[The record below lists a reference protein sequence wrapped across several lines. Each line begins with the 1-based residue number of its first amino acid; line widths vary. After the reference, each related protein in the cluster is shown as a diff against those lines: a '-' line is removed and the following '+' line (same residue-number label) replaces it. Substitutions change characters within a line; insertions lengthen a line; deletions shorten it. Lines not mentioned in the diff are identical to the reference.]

1 MTTVQLAYR
10 SAGNGPWFKR
20 SRMTGPEPKSYL
32 SKLCGGTYAA
42 AAPST
47 PVFMKSR
54 RFIGSARSLE
64 LEAQAKLH
72 NTRRAPGRGR
82 SHVAEGGAAD
92 AHIRKCESRRIGK
105 VEELGAHLQS
115 HAFMDREF
123 LRERQIHIMDRVA
136 AKLREI
142 PRRVSRHLV
151 TRIGET
157 RGIEERFPGRG
168 RLVVADA
175 TRKSAADHVRPLI
188 SVGQAR
194 HGHGNRKWLAAL
206 QRDES

>member
-20 SRMTGPEPKSYL
+20 SWMAGPEPKSYL

-64 LEAQAKLH
+64 LEAQAKLR
-72 NTRRAPGRGR
+72 NTRRA
-82 SHVAEGGAAD
+82 
-92 AHIRKCESRRIGK
+92 SRRRRGYFTK
-105 VEELGAHLQS
+105 RGAPDPYVGECEPGCVREVEELGAQLQG

-123 LRERQIHIMDRVA
+123 LREREIHVVDPVA
-136 AKLREI
+136 TKLGEI

-157 RGIEERFPGRG
+157 RGIEERFPGGCSR
-168 RLVVADA
+168 VVADA
-175 TRKSAADHVRPLI
+175 ARKSTANHAGPLI
-188 SVGQAR
+188 SVI
-194 HGHGNRKWLAAL
+194 
-206 QRDES
+206 